1 MEQSISIHA
10 PLAGRD
16 GGGSNGPHKKKISI
30 HAPLA
35 GRDGREQR
43 HDPQVAHFNPRA
55 PCGARPRCAAVGTRS
70 FRFQSTRPL
79 RGATVTITPTR
90 HVRAEFQSTRPL
102 RGATPRMLR
111 QRRITILHFNP
122 RAPCGARRPRRRFLW
137 QDQGEFQST
146 RPLRGA
152 TSNHLGEELTN
163 LNFNPRAPCGARLI
177 TWMGQ
182 LLDFYISIHAPLA
195 GRDGYWL

>member
-1 MEQSISIHA
+1 MTLDEFQSTRPLRGATPRAGKGVRAISISIHA

-16 GGGSNGPHKKKISI
+16 ER
-30 HAPLA
+30 
-35 GRDGREQR
+35 GRSCNT
-43 HDPQVAHFNPRA
+43 P
-55 PCGARPRCAAVGTRS
+55 TKL
-70 FRFQSTRPL
+70 FQSTRPL
-79 RGATVTITPTR
+79 RGATEYR
-90 HVRAEFQSTRPL
+90 WNHCHARMEFQSTRPL